1 MTANASSSSGTS
13 PSDLQTLESDPAA
26 LRTLAPLDL
35 VANSLLPPIP
45 VAFLGRRELDLLA
58 PLRFAHPDAPAA
70 LPQRPSPDR
79 VDLREKLAA
88 GLATANRAYGHPA
101 ADALAEKLADP
112 RTRVVATGQQPGLF
126 GGPLYALSKMVAA
139 SRWAAKLE
147 AAGEPAV
154 AVFWV
159 ATEDHDWAEVAQTTL
174 LAQGGLRRFDL
185 GPDPEPLAP
194 LGTRTLG
201 PEMARVHAEIAEA
214 FPGPTFA
221 AWRETLARWYRPEAR
236 FGEAFCRLM
245 AHLLGPRCPLLLDAM
260 LPELKTAERP
270 HLRRLV
276 EERVALE
283 AAYAAQDAEIER
295 RGLPLQVAP
304 QRGLS
309 PLFLYTHGERRR
321 IEWRGADRY
330 ALRGRGG
337 RDEEFPVEQL
347 LAAIDENPGVVS
359 PGVLAR
365 PAIQDA
371 VLGTSILLLGPGE
384 MSYIPQVVPAYRTLG
399 IEGPAVA
406 LRPQVTLV
414 ETATRG
420 RLTALDLTFSRIV
433 ADPGLVERRLA
444 ERGGGEFVAPVRDQ
458 IAALLESLNPLAVAV
473 DPSLDKPLEKTREQ
487 ALRGLDLFADKVRAS
502 AARKNEVEA
511 RRAGQLLDLLRPNG
525 KLQERELSSAQFA
538 TRAMES
544 AGEALWQGMDL
555 DPRRLQ
561 AIELPPPPP
570 QGTGGGS

>member
-1 MTANASSSSGTS
+1 MTSV
-13 PSDLQTLESDPAA
+13 SDPSAA
-26 LRTLAPLDL
+26 LRPLDL
-35 VANSLLPPIP
+35 AAHGLLPPIP
-45 VAFLGRRELDLLA
+45 AAFLAGREVDLLA
-58 PLRFAHPDAPAA
+58 PLRFAHPDRPPRLPEGPA
-70 LPQRPSPDR
+70 PDR
-79 VDLREKLAA
+79 SALAA
-88 GLATANRAYGHPA
+88 GMAVANRAYGHPA

-139 SRWAAKLE
+139 SRWAAALE
-147 AAGEPAV
+147 AEGEPAV

-159 ATEDHDWAEVAQTTL
+159 ATEDHDWAEVARTTL
-174 LAQGGLRRFDL
+174 LSPGGLRRFDL

-201 PEMARVHAEIAEA
+201 PEMARVHREIEEA
-214 FPGPTFA
+214 FPGPTYQT
-221 AWRETLARWYRPEAR
+221 WRETLARWYRPDAR

-260 LPELKTAERP
+260 LPELKIAERP

-276 EERVALE
+276 EGREALE
-283 AAYAAQDAEIER
+283 AAYAAQDDEIVR
-295 RGLPLQVAP
+295 RGLPLQVTP

-309 PLFLYTHGERRR
+309 PLFLFSRGERRR

-330 ALRGRGG
+330 TLRG
-337 RDEEFPVEQL
+337 RDEEHPVEQL

-384 MSYIPQVVPAYRTLG
+384 TSYIPQVVPAYRALG

-406 LRPQVTLV
+406 VRPQVALV
-414 ETATRG
+414 EASTRG
-420 RLTALDLTFSRIV
+420 RLEALDLTFGRIV
-433 ADPGLVERRLA
+433 ADPGFVERRLA
-444 ERGGGEFVAPVRDQ
+444 ERGGGEIVAPVREK
-458 IAALLESLNPLAVAV
+458 IAALLDELAGPASAIE
-473 DPSLDKPLEKTREQ
+473 PSLDKPLEKTREQ
-487 ALRGLDLFADKVRAS
+487 ALRGLDLFAEKVRAS

-511 RRAGQLLDLLRPNG
+511 RRAGALLDLLAPNG

-538 TRAMES
+538 TRAADS
-544 AGEALWQGMDL
+544 AGEALWRGMDL
-555 DPRRLQ
+555 DPRNLQ
-561 AIELPPPPP
+561 AIELPAPPP
-570 QGTGGGS
+570 QGTGGVS

>member
-1 MTANASSSSGTS
+1 MTANASFSSGTS
-13 PSDLQTLESDPAA
+13 PFDLLTPEPESSG
-26 LRTLAPLDL
+26 TLAPLDL
-35 VANSLLPPIP
+35 AAHGLLPPIP
-45 VAFLGRRELDLLA
+45 AAFLAGRELDLLA
-58 PLRFAHPDAPAA
+58 PLRFAHPDAPPP
-70 LPQRPSPDR
+70 LPQGQAPDR
-79 VDLREKLAA
+79 A
-88 GLATANRAYGHPA
+88 GLAAAMAVANRAYGHPA
-101 ADALAEKLADP
+101 ADALAAKLADP
-112 RTRVVATGQQPGLF
+112 RTRVVATGQQPGLL

-174 LAQGGLRRFDL
+174 LSQGGLRRFDL

-221 AWRETLARWYRPEAR
+221 TWRETLARWYRPDAR

-245 AHLLGPRCPLLLDAM
+245 AHLLGSRCPLLLDAM

-276 EERVALE
+276 EGRVALE

-309 PLFLYTHGERRR
+309 PLFLYARGERRR

-330 ALRGRGG
+330 ALRGR
-337 RDEEFPVEQL
+337 DDKFPVEQL

-384 MSYIPQVVPAYRTLG
+384 TSYIPQVVPAYRALG

-414 ETATRG
+414 EAATRG
-420 RLTALDLTFSRIV
+420 RLEALDLTFARIV

-444 ERGGGEFVAPVRDQ
+444 ERGGGDFVAPVRDK
-458 IAALLESLNPLAVAV
+458 IADLLDELGPPAVAI
-473 DPSLDKPLEKTREQ
+473 DPSLDKPLDKTREQ
-487 ALRGLDLFADKVRAS
+487 ALRGLDLFADKVRSA

-511 RRAGQLLDLLRPNG
+511 RRAGQVLDLLRPHG

-538 TRAMES
+538 TRAVES
-544 AGEALWQGMDL
+544 AGETLWQGMDL
-555 DPRRLQ
+555 DPRELQ

>member
-1 MTANASSSSGTS
+1 MA
-13 PSDLQTLESDPAA
+13 
-26 LRTLAPLDL
+26 
-35 VANSLLPPIP
+35 V
-45 VAFLGRRELDLLA
+45 
-58 PLRFAHPDAPAA
+58 
-70 LPQRPSPDR
+70 
-79 VDLREKLAA
+79 
-88 GLATANRAYGHPA
+88 ANRAYGHPA

-112 RTRVVATGQQPGLF
+112 RTRVIATGQQPGLF

-147 AAGEPAV
+147 AVGEPAV

-174 LAQGGLRRFDL
+174 LSQGGLRRFDL

-201 PEMARVHAEIAEA
+201 PEMARVHREIEEA

-221 AWRETLARWYRPEAR
+221 PWRETLARWYRPDAR

-245 AHLLGPRCPLLLDAM
+245 AHLLGNRCPLLLDAM

-270 HLRRLV
+270 HLSRLV
-276 EERVALE
+276 EERVVLE

-309 PLFLYTHGERRR
+309 PLFLYTRGERRR

-330 ALRGRGG
+330 ALRGR
-337 RDEEFPVEQL
+337 DEEYPVEQL

-384 MSYIPQVVPAYRTLG
+384 TSYIPQVVPAYRALG

-414 ETATRG
+414 EASTRG
-420 RLTALDLTFSRIV
+420 RLEALDLSFERIV

-444 ERGGGEFVAPVRDQ
+444 ERGGGEFVAPVRDR
-458 IAALLESLNPLAVAV
+458 IAALLDELGPPATAI
-473 DPSLDKPLEKTREQ
+473 DPGLDKPLEKTREQ
-487 ALRGLDLFADKVRAS
+487 ALRALDLFADKVRGS
-502 AARKNEVEA
+502 AARKNEVES
-511 RRAGQLLDLLRPNG
+511 RRAGQLLDLLRPLG

-538 TRAMES
+538 TRAAES
-544 AGEALWQGMDL
+544 AGEALWEGMDL
-555 DPRRLQ
+555 DPRKLQ

-570 QGTGGGS
+570 QGTGGAS

>member
-1 MTANASSSSGTS
+1 M
-13 PSDLQTLESDPAA
+13 TLEPDSGV
-26 LRTLAPLDL
+26 LAPLDL
-35 VANSLLPPIP
+35 LAHGLLPPIP
-45 VAFLGRRELDLLA
+45 AAFLAGRELDLLA
-58 PLRFAHPDAPAA
+58 PLRFAHPDGPPS
-70 LPQRPSPDR
+70 LPQGPGPDR
-79 VDLREKLAA
+79 KGLAA

-101 ADALAEKLADP
+101 ADALAEKLTDP

-139 SRWAAKLE
+139 SRWAARLE
-147 AAGEPAV
+147 AAGESAV

-174 LAQGGLRRFDL
+174 LSQGGLRRFDL

-214 FPGPTFA
+214 FPGPTFT
-221 AWRETLARWYRPEAR
+221 AWRETLARWYRPDAR

-276 EERVALE
+276 EERAALE

-330 ALRGRGG
+330 ALRGRDG
-337 RDEEFPVEQL
+337 EFPVEQL

-371 VLGTSILLLGPGE
+371 VLGSSILLLGPGE
-384 MSYIPQVVPAYRTLG
+384 ASYIPQVVPAYRTLG

-414 ETATRG
+414 EAATRG
-420 RLTALDLTFSRIV
+420 RLEALDLTFERIV

-458 IAALLESLNPLAVAV
+458 IAALLETLSPLATAI
-473 DPSLDKPLEKTREQ
+473 DPSLDKPLDKTREQ

-538 TRAMES
+538 TRAVES
-544 AGEALWQGMDL
+544 AGEALWEGMDL
-555 DPRRLQ
+555 DPRNLQ
-561 AIELPPPPP
+561 AIELPAPPP
-570 QGTGGGS
+570 QGTGGAS

>member
-1 MTANASSSSGTS
+1 MTANASFSSGTS
-13 PSDLQTLESDPAA
+13 PFDLLTPEPDSDA
-26 LRTLAPLDL
+26 TLAPLDL
-35 VANSLLPPIP
+35 AAHGLLPPIP
-45 VAFLGRRELDLLA
+45 AAFLAGRELDLLA
-58 PLRFAHPDAPAA
+58 PLRFAHPDAPPPLPRGPGPDRAA
-70 LPQRPSPDR
+70 L
-79 VDLREKLAA
+79 AA
-88 GLATANRAYGHPA
+88 AMAVANRAYGHPA
-101 ADALAEKLADP
+101 ADALAAKLADP
-112 RTRVVATGQQPGLF
+112 RTRVVATGQQPGLL

-139 SRWAAKLE
+139 SRWAAKIE

-221 AWRETLARWYRPEAR
+221 PWRETLARWYRPDAR

-260 LPELKTAERP
+260 LPVLKAAERP

-276 EERVALE
+276 EQRVALE

-309 PLFLYTHGERRR
+309 PLFLFTRGERRR

-330 ALRGRGG
+330 TLRGRDRG
-337 RDEEFPVEQL
+337 RDEEFSVEQL

-384 MSYIPQVVPAYRTLG
+384 TSYIPQVVPAYRALG

-414 ETATRG
+414 EAATRG
-420 RLTALDLTFSRIV
+420 RLTALDLTFARIV

-444 ERGGGEFVAPVRDQ
+444 ERGGGDFVAPVRDK
-458 IAALLESLNPLAVAV
+458 IAALLESLSPLATAI
-473 DPSLDKPLEKTREQ
+473 DPSLDKPLDKTREQ

-511 RRAGQLLDLLRPNG
+511 RRGGQLLDLLRPHG

-538 TRAMES
+538 TRAAES
-544 AGEALWQGMDL
+544 AGEALWEGMDL
-555 DPRRLQ
+555 DPRKLQ

-570 QGTGGGS
+570 QGTGGVS

>member
-1 MTANASSSSGTS
+1 MTANASSSSGIA
-13 PSDLQTLESDPAA
+13 PSDVLIPDSDSSG
-26 LRTLAPLDL
+26 TLAPLDL
-35 VANSLLPPIP
+35 AAHGLLPPIP
-45 VAFLGRRELDLLA
+45 AAFLGRRELDLLA
-58 PLRFAHPDAPAA
+58 PLRFAHPDEPPSLPRGPA
-70 LPQRPSPDR
+70 PDR
-79 VDLREKLAA
+79 ASLAA
-88 GLATANRAYGHPA
+88 GMAVANRAYGHPA

-147 AAGEPAV
+147 ADGQPAV

-174 LAQGGLRRFDL
+174 LSPGGLRRFDL

-201 PEMARVHAEIAEA
+201 PEMARVHREVEEA
-214 FPGPTFA
+214 FPGPTYA
-221 AWRETLARWYRPEAR
+221 PWRETLARWYRPEAR

-260 LPELKTAERP
+260 LPELKSAERP

-276 EERVALE
+276 EGRVALE
-283 AAYAAQDAEIER
+283 AAYAVQDDEIER
-295 RGLPLQVAP
+295 RGLPLQVTP

-309 PLFLYTHGERRR
+309 PLFLYTRGERRR
-321 IEWRGADRY
+321 IEWRGAERY
-330 ALRGRGG
+330 ALRG

-347 LAAIDENPGVVS
+347 LEAIDENPGVVS

-371 VLGTSILLLGPGE
+371 VLGTSVLLLGPGE
-384 MSYIPQVVPAYRTLG
+384 TSYIPQVVPAYRALG

-406 LRPQVTLV
+406 LRPQVALV
-414 ETATRG
+414 ETSTAG
-420 RLTALDLTFSRIV
+420 RLSALDLTFARIV
-433 ADPGLVERRLA
+433 ADPGRVERRLA
-444 ERGGGEFVAPVRDQ
+444 ERGGGEFVAPVREK
-458 IAALLESLNPLAVAV
+458 IAALLESLSPLAVAI

-487 ALRGLDLFADKVRAS
+487 ALRGLDLFAEKVRAS

-511 RRAGQLLDLLRPNG
+511 RRAGSLLDLLRPNG

-538 TRAMES
+538 TRAAGS

-555 DPRRLQ
+555 DPRKLQ
-561 AIELPPPPP
+561 PIELPAPPP
-570 QGTGGGS
+570 QGTGGVS

>member
-1 MTANASSSSGTS
+1 
-13 PSDLQTLESDPAA
+13 LTLEPEAPAA
-26 LRTLAPLDL
+26 LETLAPLDL
-35 VANSLLPPIP
+35 VAQGLLPPIP
-45 VAFLGRRELDLLA
+45 AAFLAGRELDLLS
-58 PLRFAHPDAPAA
+58 PLRFAHPDAPPP
-70 LPQRPSPDR
+70 LPKGPSPDR
-79 VDLREKLAA
+79 ERLAA

-101 ADALAEKLADP
+101 ADALAAKFADP

-159 ATEDHDWAEVAQTTL
+159 ATEDHDWSEAAGTTL
-174 LAQGGLRRFDL
+174 LSQGGLRRFDL

-221 AWRETLARWYRPEAR
+221 AWRETLARWYRPDAR
-236 FGEAFCRLM
+236 FGEAFCRLV
-245 AHLLGPRCPLLLDAM
+245 AHLLGSRCPLLLDAM
-260 LPELKTAERP
+260 LPELKAAERP

-276 EERVALE
+276 EQRVSLE

-309 PLFLYTHGERRR
+309 PLFLYTRGERRR

-330 ALRGRGG
+330 ALRGRDRG
-337 RDEEFPVEQL
+337 RDEEFSVEQL

-384 MSYIPQVVPAYRTLG
+384 TSYIPQVVPAYRMLG
-399 IEGPAVA
+399 FEGPAVA

-414 ETATRG
+414 EAATRG
-420 RLTALDLTFSRIV
+420 RLEALDLTFARIV

-458 IAALLESLNPLAVAV
+458 IAALLESLGPPATAI
-473 DPSLDKPLEKTREQ
+473 DPSLDKPLDKTREQ

-525 KLQERELSSAQFA
+525 KLQERELASAQFA
-538 TRAMES
+538 TRAAES
-544 AGEALWQGMDL
+544 AGDALWDGMDL
-555 DPRRLQ
+555 DPRILQ
-561 AIELPPPPP
+561 AIELPLPPP
-570 QGTGGGS
+570 QGTGGVS

>member
-1 MTANASSSSGTS
+1 
-13 PSDLQTLESDPAA
+13 
-26 LRTLAPLDL
+26 LAPLDL
-35 VANSLLPPIP
+35 AAHGLLPPIP
-45 VAFLGRRELDLLA
+45 AAFLAGRELDLLA
-58 PLRFAHPDAPAA
+58 PLRFAHPDAPLP
-70 LPQRPSPDR
+70 LPQGRGPER
-79 VDLREKLAA
+79 AGLAA
-88 GLATANRAYGHPA
+88 ALATANRAYGHPA
-101 ADALAEKLADP
+101 ADALAAKFADP

-139 SRWAAKLE
+139 ARWAARLE

-159 ATEDHDWAEVAQTTL
+159 ATEDHDWAESTTTTL
-174 LAQGGLRRFDL
+174 LAPGGLRRFDL

-201 PEMARVHAEIAEA
+201 PEMARVHSEIEEA

-221 AWRETLARWYRPEAR
+221 PWREALARWYRPEAR
-236 FGEAFCRLM
+236 FGEAFCRLT
-245 AHLLGPRCPLLLDAM
+245 AHLLGERCPLLLDAM

-276 EERVALE
+276 EQRVALE
-283 AAYAAQDAEIER
+283 AAYALQDDEIER

-309 PLFLYTHGERRR
+309 PLFLYTRGERRR
-321 IEWRGADRY
+321 IEWRGPDRY
-330 ALRGRGG
+330 ALRGKDRG

-384 MSYIPQVVPAYRTLG
+384 ISYIPQVVPAYRTLE

-414 ETATRG
+414 EASTRG
-420 RLTALDLTFSRIV
+420 RLEALDLTFARIV

-458 IAALLESLNPLAVAV
+458 IAALLDQLAAPATAI
-473 DPSLDKPLEKTREQ
+473 DPSLDKPLDKTREQ
-487 ALRGLDLFADKVRAS
+487 ALRGLDLFADKVRSS

-511 RRAGQLLDLLRPNG
+511 RRAGQLLDLLRPHG

-538 TRAMES
+538 TREAAS
-544 AGEALWQGMDL
+544 AGEALWTRMDL

-561 AIELPPPPP
+561 AVELPPPPP
-570 QGTGGGS
+570 QGTGGVS

>member
-1 MTANASSSSGTS
+1 MTANASSSSGIA
-13 PSDLQTLESDPAA
+13 PSDVLTSASDPSAA
-26 LRTLAPLDL
+26 LRPLDL
-35 VANSLLPPIP
+35 AAHGLLPPIP
-45 VAFLGRRELDLLA
+45 AAFLAGREVDLLA
-58 PLRFAHPDAPAA
+58 PLRFAHPDRPPRWPEGPA
-70 LPQRPSPDR
+70 PDR
-79 VDLREKLAA
+79 SALAA
-88 GLATANRAYGHPA
+88 GMAVANRAYGHPA

-139 SRWAAKLE
+139 SRWAAALE
-147 AAGEPAV
+147 AEGEPAV

-159 ATEDHDWAEVAQTTL
+159 ATEDHDWAEVARTTL
-174 LAQGGLRRFDL
+174 LSPGGLRRFDL

-201 PEMARVHAEIAEA
+201 PEMARVHREIEEA
-214 FPGPTFA
+214 FPGPTYQT
-221 AWRETLARWYRPEAR
+221 WRETLARWYRPDAR

-245 AHLLGPRCPLLLDAM
+245 AHLLGARCPLLLDAM
-260 LPELKTAERP
+260 LPELKIAERP

-276 EERVALE
+276 EEREALE
-283 AAYAAQDAEIER
+283 AAYAAQDDEIVR
-295 RGLPLQVAP
+295 RGLPLQVTP

-309 PLFLYTHGERRR
+309 PLFLFSRGERRR

-330 ALRGRGG
+330 ALRGR
-337 RDEEFPVEQL
+337 DEEHPVEQL

-384 MSYIPQVVPAYRTLG
+384 TSYIPQVVPAYRALG

-406 LRPQVTLV
+406 VRPQVALV
-414 ETATRG
+414 EVSTRG
-420 RLTALDLTFSRIV
+420 RLEALDLTFGRIV
-433 ADPGLVERRLA
+433 ADPGFVERRLA
-444 ERGGGEFVAPVRDQ
+444 ERGGGEIVAPVREK
-458 IAALLESLNPLAVAV
+458 IAALLDELSGPASAI

-487 ALRGLDLFADKVRAS
+487 ALRGLDLFAEKVRAS

-511 RRAGQLLDLLRPNG
+511 RRAGALLDLLAPNG

-538 TRAMES
+538 TRAAES
-544 AGEALWQGMDL
+544 AGEALWRGMDL
-555 DPRRLQ
+555 DPRNLQ
-561 AIELPPPPP
+561 AIELPAPPP
-570 QGTGGGS
+570 QGTGGVS

>member
-1 MTANASSSSGTS
+1 M
-13 PSDLQTLESDPAA
+13 TLEPDPSGA
-26 LRTLAPLDL
+26 LAPLDL
-35 VANSLLPPIP
+35 AALGLLPPIP
-45 VAFLGRRELDLLA
+45 AAFLGRRELDLLA
-58 PLRFAHPDAPAA
+58 PLRFAHPDEPPSLPRGPA
-70 LPQRPSPDR
+70 PDR
-79 VDLREKLAA
+79 ASLAA
-88 GLATANRAYGHPA
+88 GMAVANRAYGHPA

-147 AAGEPAV
+147 ADGEPAV

-174 LAQGGLRRFDL
+174 LSPGGLRRFDL

-201 PEMARVHAEIAEA
+201 PEMARVHREIEEA
-214 FPGPTFA
+214 FPGPTYA
-221 AWRETLARWYRPEAR
+221 PWRETLARWYRPDAR

-260 LPELKTAERP
+260 LPELKSAERP

-276 EERVALE
+276 EGRVALE
-283 AAYAAQDAEIER
+283 AAYAAQDDEIGR
-295 RGLPLQVAP
+295 RGLPLQVTP

-309 PLFLYTHGERRR
+309 PLFLYTRGERRR
-321 IEWRGADRY
+321 IEWRGAERY
-330 ALRGRGG
+330 ALRGR
-337 RDEEFPVEQL
+337 DEEYPVEQL
-347 LAAIDENPGVVS
+347 LDAIDENPGVVS

-384 MSYIPQVVPAYRTLG
+384 TSYIPQVVPAYRALG

-406 LRPQVTLV
+406 IRPQVALV
-414 ETATRG
+414 ENSTAG
-420 RLTALDLTFSRIV
+420 RLSALDLTFARIV

-444 ERGGGEFVAPVRDQ
+444 ERGGGEFVAPVREK
-458 IAALLESLNPLAVAV
+458 IAALLESLSPLAVAI

-487 ALRGLDLFADKVRAS
+487 ALRGLDLFAEKVRAS

-511 RRAGQLLDLLRPNG
+511 RRAGSLLDLLRPNG

-538 TRAMES
+538 TRVAGS

-555 DPRRLQ
+555 DPRKLQ
-561 AIELPPPPP
+561 PIELPAPPP
-570 QGTGGGS
+570 QGTGGVS